1 VQEKPLSDS
10 DSKIHWRLNDLL
22 RAGKK
27 AKEFAAVSWSDP
39 KEQDNS
45 RFIQWQPG
53 GTQQIENDISLDLG
67 AVAVGDAAEGPN
79 TLPVDT
85 SIERADIQAA
95 MAKAKEEAFEEGI
108 LEGKAQTERAHGQIK
123 NALKDLI
130 ERIRVNEGNIREF
143 HDPLK
148 KLAVH
153 IAEQLIRGELT
164 ISSRAIERLVN
175 QALEDIENQGP
186 EEIVVTLHPEDLSSL
201 GKTAD
206 VIKESIEFR
215 SDSHLSR
222 GSVRVTMGDSAIE
235 DLIERRLQNIVENL
249 YDADREEI
257 SSHEQDTNLTQD
269 QSTDEKPL
277 QQAPGEFPEE
287 IMPIVETT
295 MLHEGPLDISAD
307 AVEIKSDE

>member
-67 AVAVGDAAEGPN
+67 AVAVGDAAN

-164 ISSRAIERLVN
+164 ISSRAVERLVN

-277 QQAPGEFPEE
+277 QQAPVEFPEE

>member
-1 VQEKPLSDS
+1 MSDS

-164 ISSRAIERLVN
+164 ISSRAVERLVN

>member
-53 GTQQIENDISLDLG
+53 GTRQIENDISLDLG

-175 QALEDIENQGP
+175 QALEYIENQGP

-206 VIKESIEFR
+206 IIKESIEFR

-277 QQAPGEFPEE
+277 QQAPVEFPEE

>member
-1 VQEKPLSDS
+1 MSDS

-79 TLPVDT
+79 TLAVDT

-108 LEGKAQTERAHGQIK
+108 LEGKAQAERAHGEIK

-148 KLAVH
+148 KLAVN

-164 ISSRAIERLVN
+164 ISSKAVERLVN

>member
-67 AVAVGDAAEGPN
+67 AVAVGDAAEVPN

>member
-1 VQEKPLSDS
+1 MSDS

-79 TLPVDT
+79 TLAVDT

-108 LEGKAQTERAHGQIK
+108 LEGKAQAERAHGQIK

-148 KLAVH
+148 KLAVN

-164 ISSRAIERLVN
+164 ISSKAVERLVN

>member
-1 VQEKPLSDS
+1 MSDS

-67 AVAVGDAAEGPN
+67 AVAVGDAAEVPN

-164 ISSRAIERLVN
+164 ISSRAVERLVN

>member
-67 AVAVGDAAEGPN
+67 AVAVGDAAEVPN

-108 LEGKAQTERAHGQIK
+108 LEGKAQAERAHGKIK

-148 KLAVH
+148 KLAVN

-164 ISSRAIERLVN
+164 ISSKAVERLVN

-257 SSHEQDTNLTQD
+257 SSHEQNTNLTQD

>member
-1 VQEKPLSDS
+1 MSDS

-67 AVAVGDAAEGPN
+67 AVAVGDAAEVPN

-164 ISSRAIERLVN
+164 ISSRAVERLVN

-201 GKTAD
+201 GKMAD

>member
-1 VQEKPLSDS
+1 MSDS

-277 QQAPGEFPEE
+277 QQAPVEFPEE

>member
-1 VQEKPLSDS
+1 MSDS

-67 AVAVGDAAEGPN
+67 AVAVGDAAEVPN

-108 LEGKAQTERAHGQIK
+108 LEGKAQTERAHGEIK

-148 KLAVH
+148 KLAVN

-164 ISSRAIERLVN
+164 ISSKAVERLVN

-277 QQAPGEFPEE
+277 QQAPVEFPEE

>member
-175 QALEDIENQGP
+175 QALEYIENQGP

-206 VIKESIEFR
+206 IIKESIEFR

-277 QQAPGEFPEE
+277 QQAPVEFPEE

>member
-1 VQEKPLSDS
+1 MSDS

-79 TLPVDT
+79 TLAVDT

-108 LEGKAQTERAHGQIK
+108 LEGKAQAERAHGKIK

-148 KLAVH
+148 KLAVN

-164 ISSRAIERLVN
+164 ISSKAVERLVN

-277 QQAPGEFPEE
+277 QQAPVEFPEE

>member
-1 VQEKPLSDS
+1 MSDS

-79 TLPVDT
+79 TLAVDT

-277 QQAPGEFPEE
+277 QQAPVEFPEE

>member
-1 VQEKPLSDS
+1 MSDS

-53 GTQQIENDISLDLG
+53 GPQQIENDIPLDLG
-67 AVAVGDAAEGPN
+67 AVAVGDAAEGPK
-79 TLPVDT
+79 TLPKNT
-85 SIERADIQAA
+85 SIEHADMQAA
-95 MAKAKEEAFEEGI
+95 MTKAKEEAFEAGTI
-108 LEGKAQTERAHGQIK
+108 EGKAEAERAHGLIK

-164 ISSRAIERLVN
+164 ISSKAIERLVN

-201 GKTAD
+201 GNTAD
-206 VIKESIEFR
+206 VSKESIEFR
-215 SDSHLSR
+215 SDFHLSR

-257 SSHEQDTNLTQD
+257 SSDEQDMNLPQD
-269 QSTDEKPL
+269 QSTDETSL
-277 QQAPGEFPEE
+277 QQATVEFPEE
-287 IMPIVETT
+287 IMPIAENE
-295 MLHEGPLDISAD
+295 MLHETPLDISVDAD
-307 AVEIKSDE
+307 EIKPDE

>member
-67 AVAVGDAAEGPN
+67 AVAVGDAAEVPN

-164 ISSRAIERLVN
+164 ISSRAVERLVN

-277 QQAPGEFPEE
+277 QQAPVEFPEE

>member
-1 VQEKPLSDS
+1 MSDS

-67 AVAVGDAAEGPN
+67 AVAVGDAAEVPN

-164 ISSRAIERLVN
+164 ISSKAIERLVN
-175 QALEDIENQGP
+175 QALEDIEHQGP

-206 VIKESIEFR
+206 VIKGSIEFR

-277 QQAPGEFPEE
+277 QQAPVEFPEE

>member
-1 VQEKPLSDS
+1 LSDS

-53 GTQQIENDISLDLG
+53 APQQIENDIPLDLG
-67 AVAVGDAAEGPN
+67 ALAVGDTAEEPK
-79 TLPVDT
+79 TLPEST
-85 SIERADIQAA
+85 SIESVDIQAA
-95 MAKAKEEAFEEGI
+95 MTKAKEEAFEAGI
-108 LEGKAQTERAHGQIK
+108 IEGKAEAERAHGLIK

-153 IAEQLIRGELT
+153 LAEQLIRGELT
-164 ISSRAIERLVN
+164 ISSKAIERLVN
-175 QALEDIENQGP
+175 QALEDIEHQGP

-206 VIKESIEFR
+206 VFKGSIEFR

-249 YDADREEI
+249 YDADREEV
-257 SSHEQDTNLTQD
+257 SSDEQDVNLTQD
-269 QSTDEKPL
+269 QSTDETSP
-277 QQAPGEFPEE
+277 QQASVDFPDG
-287 IMPIVETT
+287 IKPIAETMT
-295 MLHEGPLDISAD
+295 LHETPLDISVDAD
-307 AVEIKSDE
+307 EIKPDE

>member
-1 VQEKPLSDS
+1 MSDS

-148 KLAVH
+148 KLAVN

-164 ISSRAIERLVN
+164 ISSKAVERLVN

-277 QQAPGEFPEE
+277 QQAPVEFPEE

>member
-1 VQEKPLSDS
+1 MSDS

-53 GTQQIENDISLDLG
+53 GTRQIENDISLDLG

-277 QQAPGEFPEE
+277 QQAPVEFPEE

>member
-1 VQEKPLSDS
+1 MSDS

-53 GTQQIENDISLDLG
+53 GPQQIENDIPLDLG
-67 AVAVGDAAEGPN
+67 AVAVGDAAEGPK
-79 TLPVDT
+79 TLPKNT
-85 SIERADIQAA
+85 SIEHADMQAA
-95 MAKAKEEAFEEGI
+95 MTKAKEEAFEAGTI
-108 LEGKAQTERAHGQIK
+108 EGKAEAERAHGLIK

-164 ISSRAIERLVN
+164 ISSKAIERLVN

-201 GKTAD
+201 GNTAD
-206 VIKESIEFR
+206 VSKESIEFR

-257 SSHEQDTNLTQD
+257 FSDEQDMNLPQD
-269 QSTDEKPL
+269 QSTDETSL
-277 QQAPGEFPEE
+277 QQASVEFPEE
-287 IMPIVETT
+287 IMPIAENE
-295 MLHEGPLDISAD
+295 MLHETPLDISVDAD
-307 AVEIKSDE
+307 EIKPDE

>member
-1 VQEKPLSDS
+1 MSDS

-79 TLPVDT
+79 TLAVDT

-95 MAKAKEEAFEEGI
+95 MDKAKEEAFEEGI
-108 LEGKAQTERAHGQIK
+108 LEGKAQAERAHGEIK

-148 KLAVH
+148 KLAVN

-164 ISSRAIERLVN
+164 ISSKAVERLVN

-201 GKTAD
+201 GKMAD

>member
-1 VQEKPLSDS
+1 MSDS

-67 AVAVGDAAEGPN
+67 AVAVGDAAEVPN

-186 EEIVVTLHPEDLSSL
+186 EEIVVTLHPDDLSSL

-277 QQAPGEFPEE
+277 QQAPVEFPEE

>member
-67 AVAVGDAAEGPN
+67 AVAVGDAAEVPN

-277 QQAPGEFPEE
+277 QQAPVEFPEE

>member
-164 ISSRAIERLVN
+164 ISSRAVERLVN

-277 QQAPGEFPEE
+277 QQAPVEFPEE

>member
-53 GTQQIENDISLDLG
+53 GTRQIENDISLDLG

-206 VIKESIEFR
+206 IIKESIEFR

-277 QQAPGEFPEE
+277 QQAPVEFPEE

>member
-1 VQEKPLSDS
+1 MSDS

-79 TLPVDT
+79 TLAVDT

-108 LEGKAQTERAHGQIK
+108 LEGKAQAERAHGEIK

-148 KLAVH
+148 KLAVN

-164 ISSRAIERLVN
+164 ISSKAVERLVN

-201 GKTAD
+201 GKMAD

>member
-1 VQEKPLSDS
+1 MSDS

-79 TLPVDT
+79 TLAVDT

-164 ISSRAIERLVN
+164 ISSRAVERLVN

-257 SSHEQDTNLTQD
+257 SIHEQDTNLTQD

-277 QQAPGEFPEE
+277 QQAPVEFPEE

>member
-1 VQEKPLSDS
+1 MSDS

-79 TLPVDT
+79 TLAVDT

-108 LEGKAQTERAHGQIK
+108 LEGKAQAERAHGKIK

-164 ISSRAIERLVN
+164 ISSKAVERLVN

-277 QQAPGEFPEE
+277 QQAPVEFPEE

>member
-1 VQEKPLSDS
+1 MSDS

-53 GTQQIENDISLDLG
+53 GPQQIENDIPLDLG
-67 AVAVGDAAEGPN
+67 AVAVGDAAEGPK
-79 TLPVDT
+79 TLPKNT
-85 SIERADIQAA
+85 SIEHADMQAA
-95 MAKAKEEAFEEGI
+95 MTKAKEEAFEAGTI
-108 LEGKAQTERAHGQIK
+108 EGKAEAERAHGLIK

-164 ISSRAIERLVN
+164 ISSKAIERLVN

-201 GKTAD
+201 GNTAD
-206 VIKESIEFR
+206 VSKESIEFR
-215 SDSHLSR
+215 SDFHLSR

-257 SSHEQDTNLTQD
+257 SSDEQDMNLPQD
-269 QSTDEKPL
+269 QSTDETSL
-277 QQAPGEFPEE
+277 QQASVEFPEE
-287 IMPIVETT
+287 IMPIAENE
-295 MLHEGPLDISAD
+295 MLHETPLDISVDAD
-307 AVEIKSDE
+307 EIKPDE

>member
-79 TLPVDT
+79 TLAVDT

-277 QQAPGEFPEE
+277 QQAPVEFPEE

>member
-1 VQEKPLSDS
+1 MSDS

-67 AVAVGDAAEGPN
+67 AVAVGDAAEVPN

-164 ISSRAIERLVN
+164 ISSRAVERLVN

-249 YDADREEI
+249 YDADREEV
-257 SSHEQDTNLTQD
+257 SSDEQDVNLTQD
-269 QSTDEKPL
+269 QGTDEISP
-277 QQAPGEFPEE
+277 QQASVDFPDG
-287 IMPIVETT
+287 IKPIAETM
-295 MLHEGPLDISAD
+295 MLHETPLDISVDAD
-307 AVEIKSDE
+307 EIKPDE

>member
-1 VQEKPLSDS
+1 MSDS

-148 KLAVH
+148 KLAVN

-164 ISSRAIERLVN
+164 ISSKAVERLVN

>member
-1 VQEKPLSDS
+1 MSDS

-164 ISSRAIERLVN
+164 ISSRAVERLVN

-277 QQAPGEFPEE
+277 QQAPVEFPEE

>member
-1 VQEKPLSDS
+1 MSDS

-79 TLPVDT
+79 TLAVDT

-148 KLAVH
+148 KLAVN

-164 ISSRAIERLVN
+164 ISSKAVERLVN

>member
-1 VQEKPLSDS
+1 MSDS

-27 AKEFAAVSWSDP
+27 AKEFAAVSWSDS

-79 TLPVDT
+79 TLAVDT

-95 MAKAKEEAFEEGI
+95 MDKAKEEAFEEGI
-108 LEGKAQTERAHGQIK
+108 LEGKAQAERAHGEIK

-148 KLAVH
+148 KLAVN

-164 ISSRAIERLVN
+164 ISSKAVERLVN

-201 GKTAD
+201 GKMAD

>member
-1 VQEKPLSDS
+1 MQEKPLSDS

-277 QQAPGEFPEE
+277 QQAPVEFPEE

>member
-1 VQEKPLSDS
+1 MSDS

-67 AVAVGDAAEGPN
+67 AVAVGDAAEVPN

-164 ISSRAIERLVN
+164 ISSRAVERLVN

-277 QQAPGEFPEE
+277 QQAPVEFPEE